1 MAAAACRYQLD
12 LVEELVRH
20 LPADGGA
27 VGGFCEEPPGPGS
40 SGDSWRQT
48 HEDFVYRN
56 MYAGYAV
63 ECRGW
68 LMGWG
73 GIAYRASS
81 FNDTLL
87 SFQASI
93 PSGCFFHD
101 DVWLSEAQGPP
112 AYSTPPS
119 AAYGHLPLDVG

>member
-1 MAAAACRYQLD
+1 MAAACRYQLD

-40 SGDSWRQT
+40 SGGSWRQT

-101 DVWLSEAQGPP
+101 DVWLSG
-112 AYSTPPS
+112 
-119 AAYGHLPLDVG
+119 